1 MPLSRH
7 ARSDRGASVI
17 ELAVITPVM
26 VLLVMGVLDLARGYK
41 MQIELS
47 NAARE
52 GAAYA
57 QFFPNDVYCT
67 SRDDISERVQDE
79 RDGIVVTNAFTVRVF
94 TEDAGGA
101 MTQEVTGCGGTTVQ
115 AGDRV
120 KVEVSGIFDVFTP
133 LIEDIA
139 GPVIY
144 VRRSAEVVVQE

>member
-1 MPLSRH
+1 M
-7 ARSDRGASVI
+7 
-17 ELAVITPVM
+17 ELAVITPMM

-41 MQIELS
+41 MQMELS

-57 QFFPNDVYCT
+57 QFFPNNVICAHE
-67 SRDDISERVQDE
+67 DDITEHVQDE
-79 RDGIVVTNAFTVRVF
+79 RDGIVTTNSFTVKVF
-94 TEDAGGA
+94 TEDAGGN
-101 MTQEVTGCGGTTVQ
+101 MTVEVTGCGGSTVQ

-133 LIEDIA
+133 LVEDIS

-144 VRRSAEVVVQE
+144 IRKSAEVVVQQ

>member
-1 MPLSRH
+1 MSIFRRR
-7 ARSDRGASVI
+7 RSERGASI
-17 ELAVITPVM
+17 LELAVITPVM
-26 VLLVMGVLDLARGYK
+26 VLIVMGVLDLARGYK

-52 GAAYA
+52 GAAFA
-57 QFFPNDVYCT
+57 QYQPNNVYCVGK
-67 SRDDISERVQDE
+67 DDILEHVQDE

-94 TEDAGGA
+94 TEDAGGN
-101 MTQEVTGCGGTTVQ
+101 MTVEVTGCGGSTVQ

-133 LIEDIA
+133 FIEDIA

-144 VRRSAEVVVQE
+144 VRKSSEVMVQQ